1 MNQEN
6 QTQEQIQALTVQ
18 ALWVSQAISIL
29 MAVGM
34 IAFFLAEVLRGG
46 AEVFGKVVK
55 K

>member
-1 MNQEN
+1 MTQ
-6 QTQEQIQALTVQ
+6 QIQSQEQIQPLTVQ

-34 IAFFLAEVLRGG
+34 ICYFAADVLKVGTEVL
-46 AEVFGKVVK
+46 GKGLK